1 MWQYIGYGNWA
12 WSWDW
17 RHSHKAYIH
26 IASQHIRRSLWGE
39 AASHPGDAAEPFGN
53 CGRAKAKDGG
63 GNFGKEGRPRMG
75 AEKLSRGEAKDGS
88 GKAI

>member
-12 WSWDW
+12 WNWDW

-39 AASHPGDAAEPFGN
+39 AASHPGDAAEPFGDAAEPL
-53 CGRAKAKDGG
+53 GQGWGG
-63 GNFGKEGRPRMG
+63 AILERRGGQGWERKRLRM
-75 AEKLSRGEAKDGS
+75 GS